1 MSTLALVLVLAAA
14 VAHAAWNIIAA
25 GKSKSGLPFLWWGA
39 VFASTIWAGIIPLT
53 GGLQGASWRD
63 FLFGVA
69 VSGVLHVVYMLVLQ
83 RGYAAG
89 DLATVYATARGS
101 GPILTVII
109 ALALFGERPSP
120 VALLGVMFIVLGV
133 VCFGLISRSSATATR
148 PLKIGKRGRIDPGV
162 LYGLLTGVAIA
173 AYSLWDAY
181 SVNELS
187 LPPVP
192 YMVGFLAAE
201 LPFFSV
207 LLLRAQ
213 GYSQLGQ
220 TLKTSWRQLLGFG
233 IISPLSYILVLTANT
248 MAPVSLVAP
257 MREVSVVLVSLY
269 GVIRFGQ
276 DRPVARVVAALTV
289 VAGVVLIGM

>member
-1 MSTLALVLVLAAA
+1 MSTLALVLVLGAA

-39 VFASTIWAGIIPLT
+39 VFASTIWVGVIPLT
-53 GGLQGASWRD
+53 GGLRGASWTD
-63 FLFGVA
+63 FLIGVGI
-69 VSGVLHVVYMLVLQ
+69 SGIVHVIYMLVLQ

-101 GPILTVII
+101 GPILTVIV
-109 ALALFGERPSP
+109 ALVLFGERPSGIALGG
-120 VALLGVMFIVLGV
+120 VALIVAGV
-133 VCFGLISRSSATATR
+133 VAIGLIGRPKTA
-148 PLKIGKRGRIDPGV
+148 IAQVSKRRRIDPGL

-181 SVNELS
+181 SVNELA

-192 YMVGFLAAE
+192 YMVGFLVAE
-201 LPFFSV
+201 LPFFSL
-207 LLLRAQ
+207 LLLRDKR
-213 GYSQLGQ
+213 YRQLGE
-220 TLKTSWRQLLGFG
+220 TFKSSWKQLLGFG

-276 DRPVARVVAALTV
+276 DRPVARVLAALVV
-289 VAGVVLIGM
+289 VAGVVLIGF